1 MEVRRSSIR
10 GSINLS
16 GLSDLHLQIL
26 KSDYLDNWTGAIR
39 VVSKS
44 KSVRTREGKVRNYS
58 NRDVMRGIG
67 KLVNMGLLES
77 R

>member
-1 MEVRRSSIR
+1 MEVRRSSLR

-26 KSDYLDNWTGAIR
+26 KLEFLNNWTGAIR

-44 KSVRTREGKVRNYS
+44 KSVRTKDGKVRNYS

-67 KLVNMGLLES
+67 KLVSMGLLES